1 MMKRLIAFIIISIL
15 VCTST
20 WANEEYNI
28 ALEKGDVT
36 GKTIDLPYANIS
48 FRLVEYGNYH
58 RVLVTVENLTPS
70 QAILLFKN
78 SQGEKVL
85 KKNKP
90 KIEFEKTYPG
100 SKGNRAVF
108 GCKQLYQTIVSIIP
122 QEKKELF
129 GFDVSTTAIHKLELP
144 IYLAK
149 YNPKQLIKKGTYNIN
164 YKILSEDILD
174 FNIEIKGWSENDP
187 EYVTTKGAVED
198 FIQSLKSA
206 AFCKNPK
213 HRPLLAQQQKQYKE
227 KKDSLINVINAT
239 LQNHSEWFS
248 TDQPHIKYSELLAQL
263 NKVNLNDHNYDC
275 GEHKV
280 TPKLHSCSYCSLS
293 AQQIYHQ
300 LDDLYQQL
308 RNGKIDKTAAVK
320 KAQELNTCYQKN
332 TKRKKDRSYTGKI
345 SKFYSRIINY

>member
-1 MMKRLIAFIIISIL
+1 MMKRIITLLIATFL

-28 ALEKGDVT
+28 VLEKGDAT
-36 GKTIDLPYANIS
+36 GQTIDLPYGNIS

-58 RVLVTVENLTPS
+58 RVLVTVENLTTS
-70 QAILLFKN
+70 QAILMFKN
-78 SQGEKVL
+78 SQGEKGL

-100 SKGNRAVF
+100 SKGSRTVF
-108 GCKQLYQTIVSIIP
+108 GCKELNQSIVSVIP

-129 GFDVSTTAIHKLELP
+129 GFDVSTTTITKLELP

-149 YNPKQLIKKGTYNIN
+149 YDPKQLIKKGTYNIN

-187 EYVTTKGAVED
+187 EYVATKGAVED
-198 FIQSLKSA
+198 FLQSIKSS
-206 AFCKNPK
+206 AFCKNKK
-213 HRPLLAQQQKQYKE
+213 HIPSLAQQMKPYQE
-227 KKDSLINVINAT
+227 KKDSLVNVIKTVVDANGWMSDTAPYQAYKA
-239 LQNHSEWFS
+239 LRDKL
-248 TDQPHIKYSELLAQL
+248 DQ
-263 NKVNLNDHNYDC
+263 VNLNEHTYDC
-275 GEHKV
+275 GEHKP
-280 TPKLHSCSYCSLS
+280 TPKQHSCSYCSLN

-308 RNGKIDKTAAVK
+308 RNGKIDKAAAVK
-320 KAQELNTCYQKN
+320 KAQGLNTCYQKN
-332 TKRKKDRSYTGKI
+332 TKRKKDSSYTDKI